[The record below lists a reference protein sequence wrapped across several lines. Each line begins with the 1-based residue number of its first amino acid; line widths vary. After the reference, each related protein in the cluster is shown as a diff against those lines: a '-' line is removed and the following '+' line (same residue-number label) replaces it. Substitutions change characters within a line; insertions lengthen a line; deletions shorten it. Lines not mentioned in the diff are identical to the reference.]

1 MIAAASFDE
10 TLSRRPRGV
19 DGDATSTGNK
29 GGVLATVRQGAG
41 TARLV
46 FSAGCDPLMP
56 KSDKGTSQPATSTT
70 VSSGS
75 DTTTSDASSEDDKS
89 EADKK

>member
-10 TLSRRPRGV
+10 TPSRPPRGV

-41 TARLV
+41 TAFVSLLFILLFGGMLLAMFV
-46 FSAGCDPLMP
+46 VIAGVHLAAR
-56 KSDKGTSQPATSTT
+56 KR
-70 VSSGS
+70 
-75 DTTTSDASSEDDKS
+75 
-89 EADKK
+89 